1 MDNLPK
7 NRHALSLHELNTIIK
22 SAINDA
28 LPDTC
33 WVIAEIADAKTNQRG
48 HCYLELVE
56 KEDDKTIAQVKATIW
71 AYDYRKLL
79 QKFQKATNEPL
90 RQGMKILFLASVT
103 FHEVY
108 GLSLNVK
115 DIDPAYTMGEMALK
129 KKEIIER
136 LRKEGLLDLN
146 KELSLPLVPQ
156 TIAVISSP
164 TAAGYSDFFNQL
176 DNNEYGYKFIH
187 ILFPALMQGAGA
199 DESIISAL
207 NKIKKHHSFF
217 DAAVVIRGGGSA
229 VDLSCFDSYE
239 LAAQIARFPIPVITG
254 IGHEKDDTITDMT
267 AHTKM
272 KTPTAVAEFLISGVR
287 SFEEKIVNI
296 QHSFIA
302 TTEKLLKDSAHELNY
317 LTQRLSFVPARI
329 TAAYRH
335 KLLMLQRDIKGHIL
349 NFISKEDNRLNK
361 LEQAIRLLDP
371 SNVIKR
377 GYSITRFNGKI
388 VRDAEAIKDGAI
400 ISTLL
405 YNGTITSV
413 VKKQKEAKSS
423 EQRKTDY
430 LLPGFE

>member
-1 MDNLPK
+1 MDELPL
-7 NRHALSLHELNTIIK
+7 NRHALSLYELNTIIK

-33 WVIAEIADAKTNQRG
+33 WIIAEIADAKTNQRG

-90 RQGMKILFLASVT
+90 RPGMKILFLAAVT

-136 LRKEGLLDLN
+136 LRKEGLLELN
-146 KELSLPLVPQ
+146 KELALPLVPQ
-156 TIAVISSP
+156 KIAVISSP

-176 DNNEYGYKFIH
+176 DNNAYGYKFVH
-187 ILFPALMQGAGA
+187 VLFPALMQGAEA
-199 DESIISAL
+199 ENSIIMAL
-207 NKIKKHHSFF
+207 EKIKKHHGFF
-217 DAAVVIRGGGSA
+217 DVAVVIRGGGSA
-229 VDLSCFDSYE
+229 IDLNCFDSYG
-239 LAAQIARFPIPVITG
+239 LAAQVARFPLPVITG

-302 TTEKLLKDSAHELNY
+302 STEKLLKDSGHELNY
-317 LTQRLSFVPARI
+317 LAQRLSFVPGKV

-335 KLLMLQRDIKGHIL
+335 KLLLLQGDIKSHIL

-377 GYSITRFNGKI
+377 GYSLTRSNGKI
-388 VRDAEAIKDGAI
+388 VRDAESIKDGAI
-400 ISTLL
+400 ISTIL
-405 YNGTITSV
+405 YNGTLTSI
-413 VKKQKEAKSS
+413 VKKTKEAKSS
-423 EQRKTDY
+423 EQREANY
-430 LLPGFE
+430 LLPGFD